1 LRTFPCSCGN
11 TLYFDN
17 TRCLQCGHE
26 LGFAPEQLKII
37 SIAQGPDTHWH
48 SVAEPGKQ
56 YRKCQNYQ
64 TADVCNWLVSPRD
77 SDPFCIACRL
87 NAVIPDLTIAENR
100 QRWLKLERAK
110 RRLIYTLL
118 SLKLPI
124 IDHKTDK
131 EHGLA
136 FRFMQDIEELDP
148 FSEEVV
154 TYEQIMTGHQT
165 GTITINIIEA
175 DDSAR
180 EKIRENMN
188 ESYRTILGHFRH
200 EIGHYYWDQLVA
212 RTDYISRFREL
223 FGDERL
229 DYKTA
234 LTNYYNSGPSRDWT
248 HSFISAYASAHP
260 WEDWAESWAHYLHFM
275 DMLETASHHHVGVQG
290 EAIKLTNEDF
300 HAWLEQQD
308 FNNIITQ
315 LEKLMRT
322 LNELNRSL
330 GFPDPYPFEHS
341 QPVINKLRFIHQL
354 VMKALD

>member
-1 LRTFPCSCGN
+1 LRTFTCTCGN

-17 TRCLQCGHE
+17 TQCLQCGQV
-26 LGFAPEQLKII
+26 LGFAPEQLRII
-37 SIAQGPDTHWH
+37 SVAQDQNNLWH
-48 SVAEPGKQ
+48 SIAEPSKQ
-56 YRKCQNYQ
+56 YRKCKNYE
-64 TADVCNWLVSPRD
+64 TADVCNWLVSADDP
-77 SDPFCIACRL
+77 DPFCIACRL
-87 NAVIPDLTIAENR
+87 NTIIPDLSVTENR

-118 SLKLPI
+118 TLRLPL
-124 IDHKTDK
+124 IDHKQDPV
-131 EHGLA
+131 HGLA
-136 FRFMQDIEELDP
+136 FRFMQDIQELDP
-148 FSEEVV
+148 FTEEVV
-154 TYEQIMTGHQT
+154 TYEKIMTGHQT

-188 ESYRTILGHFRH
+188 EAYRTILGHFRH
-200 EIGHYYWDQLVA
+200 EIGHYYWDKLIA
-212 RTDYISRFREL
+212 RSASLEEFRRL
-223 FGDERL
+223 FGDERI

-234 LTNYYNSGPSRDWT
+234 LTSYYQNGAKPNWSRD
-248 HSFISAYASAHP
+248 FISAYASAHP

-290 EAIKLTNEDF
+290 ETIEQTRHNF
-300 HAWLEQQD
+300 RQWLEGQD
-308 FNNIITQ
+308 FDNLITQ

-341 QPVINKLRFIHQL
+341 LPVIDKLRFIHQN
-354 VMKALD
+354 VIQT